1 MRKNIKNKPY
11 KVVDVSTSKT
21 SSHTKCH
28 FVGID
33 ISKLIKHEDIMA
45 HDCDVPHANHTDYQ
59 LIDIA
64 EDGFMSSLTE
74 SGGIKDGPRLPSDE
88 KLST

>member
-1 MRKNIKNKPY
+1 
-11 KVVDVSTSKT
+11 
-21 SSHTKCH
+21 
-28 FVGID
+28 
-33 ISKLIKHEDIMA
+33 MA

-74 SGGIKDGPRLPSDE
+74 SGGTKDGPRLPSDE